1 MSHQHA
7 EILLL
12 EPGSFPG
19 LHLELILDPILER
32 LIGWTSNI
40 LVHNKLEKIS
50 KRIDQREIRE
60 ILEKRRAICN
70 LQAIVRLPSKL

>member
-12 EPGSFPG
+12 APGSFPG
-19 LHLELILDPILER
+19 LHLGLILHPILEM

-40 LVHNKLEKIS
+40 LVHSKLEKKNN
-50 KRIDQREIRE
+50 KRIDQRESRE
-60 ILEKRRAICN
+60 ILEK
-70 LQAIVRLPSKL
+70 

>member
-12 EPGSFPG
+12 APGSFPG
-19 LHLELILDPILER
+19 LHLELILDPILET

-40 LVHNKLEKIS
+40 LVRSKLGKNK
-50 KRIDQREIRE
+50 RTDQREIK
-60 ILEKRRAICN
+60 ILEK
-70 LQAIVRLPSKL
+70 

>member
-7 EILLL
+7 ETLLL
-12 EPGSFPG
+12 APGSFPG

-50 KRIDQREIRE
+50 KRID
-60 ILEKRRAICN
+60 
-70 LQAIVRLPSKL
+70 